1 MARSKTRDRKPIT
14 NQYYML
20 NIFFPI
26 LKILE
31 DLQWNSCDII
41 SQNNYQLSKELEGM
55 PPMSGQEIKEY
66 VNNL

>member
-1 MARSKTRDRKPIT
+1 
-14 NQYYML
+14 ML

-41 SQNNYQLSKELEGM
+41 SQNNYELSKELEGM
-55 PPMSGQEIKEY
+55 PPMNGQEIKEY
-66 VNNL
+66 VKNQNK